1 MDTPMSLARQ
11 RVLDFLDEY
20 TSGPQSMRNKYSD
33 SLITIRNHDGD
44 VFKLDIPDL
53 YLLADASRGV
63 K

>member
-53 YLLADASRGV
+53 YLLADVSRGV

>member
-33 SLITIRNHDGD
+33 SLITIRNHDGE

-53 YLLADASRGV
+53 YLLADVSRGV

>member
-33 SLITIRNHDGD
+33 SLITIRNHDGE